1 MANIK
6 HRFYGTPTYK
16 SWAEMK
22 YRCNHNIKKYKNIS
36 FCESWNNFENFY
48 KDMGERPKNTSLD
61 RINPNGNYEPNNC
74 RWATNEQQQ
83 NNRTNNHKIYFNGK
97 TLTISQWAKLLNIK
111 RSTLAQ
117 RIYCYKW
124 SIEKSLTKEG

>member
-74 RWATNEQQQ
+74 RWATSEQQQ
-83 NNRTNNHKIYFNGK
+83 NNRTNNNKIYFNGK
-97 TLTISQWAKLLNIK
+97 TLTISQWSKLLNIK

-124 SIEKSLTKEG
+124 SIEKSLTKEV

>member
-6 HRFYGTPTYK
+6 HMFYGTPTYK

-74 RWATNEQQQ
+74 RWATSEQQQ
-83 NNRTNNHKIYFNGK
+83 NNRTNNNKIYFNGK

>member
-74 RWATNEQQQ
+74 RWATSEQQQ
-83 NNRTNNHKIYFNGK
+83 NNRTNNNKIYFNGK

>member
-22 YRCNHNIKKYKNIS
+22 YRCSHNIKKYKNIS
-36 FCESWNNFENFY
+36 FCESWNDFENFY

-74 RWATNEQQQ
+74 RWATSEQQQ
-83 NNRTNNHKIYFNGK
+83 NNRTNNNKIYFNGK

-124 SIEKSLTKEG
+124 SIEKALTKEG